1 MSLRPLPSLFSVAI
15 AALALSATGA
25 QPADTRPVA
34 TLTIRV
40 VDLRN
45 HNGDLIFG
53 VFDQPKG
60 FPSVKENSVNW
71 QVKPASAN
79 VVEFTAKL
87 APGRY
92 AASVLHDEN
101 RNGKMDRDAVGIPL
115 EGYGVTNNPKP
126 RLRAATFNQALFELP
141 PNGAT
146 LTISIQ
152 YFH

>member
-1 MSLRPLPSLFSVAI
+1 MSLRLIFPLAM
-15 AALALSATGA
+15 AALAFPVTDA
-25 QPADTRPVA
+25 QPAETRPVA

-60 FPSVKENSVNW
+60 FPSVKGNSVNW

-79 VVEFTAKL
+79 VVEFSAKL
-87 APGRY
+87 APGKY

-126 RLRAATFNQALFELP
+126 RLRAATFNQA
-141 PNGAT
+141 
-146 LTISIQ
+146 
-152 YFH
+152 